1 MKLVSI
7 ETIPGQEFE
16 ALDIVRGTVVYSKN
30 FGRDFMAGMKTL
42 VGGEITGYTEMLVE
56 ARQIATKRMVD
67 AAEALG
73 ADAVVGLRYASA
85 SVINVRYG
93 SASVMQG
100 AAEVIA
106 YGTAVKFK

>member
-42 VGGEITGYTEMLVE
+42 VGGEITGYTEMLWRPGRPTPS
-56 ARQIATKRMVD
+56 AWWTRQRLWEPTQWWAC
-67 AAEALG
+67 
-73 ADAVVGLRYASA
+73 
-85 SVINVRYG
+85 
-93 SASVMQG
+93 
-100 AAEVIA
+100 
-106 YGTAVKFK
+106 GTPLPP

>member
-7 ETIPGQEFE
+7 ETIPGPEFE
-16 ALDIVRGTVVYSKN
+16 ALDIVRGTGVYSKN

-85 SVINVRYG
+85 SV
-93 SASVMQG
+93 MQG

>member
-16 ALDIVRGTVVYSKN
+16 AWTSCGARWCTAKTSAAISC
-30 FGRDFMAGMKTL
+30 GMKTL

-67 AAEALG
+67 EAEALG
-73 ADAVVGLRYASA
+73 ADAWWAC
-85 SVINVRYG
+85 
-93 SASVMQG
+93 
-100 AAEVIA
+100 
-106 YGTAVKFK
+106 GTAPPL

>member
-56 ARQIATKRMVD
+56 AGRSPPSAWWTRQRLWEPTQWWAC
-67 AAEALG
+67 
-73 ADAVVGLRYASA
+73 
-85 SVINVRYG
+85 
-93 SASVMQG
+93 
-100 AAEVIA
+100 
-106 YGTAVKFK
+106 GTPLPP

>member
-16 ALDIVRGTVVYSKN
+16 VLDTVRGTVVYSKN

-42 VGGEITGYTEMLVE
+42 VGGEITGYTEMLIE
-56 ARQIATKRMVD
+56 ARQIAMKRMVEE
-67 AAEALG
+67 AEALG
-73 ADAVVGLRYASA
+73 ADAVLN
-85 SVINVRYG
+85 IRYG

-100 AAEVIA
+100 AAEIIA
-106 YGTAVKFK
+106 YGTAVRYKEK

>member
-42 VGGEITGYTEMLVE
+42 VGGEITGYTDMLNE

-67 AAEALG
+67 DAEAMYRRAL
-73 ADAVVGLRYASA
+73 AFAATRELTEFRAEISDLRDQLRLLAETERLD
-85 SVINVRYG
+85 IKNVL
-93 SASVMQG
+93 
-100 AAEVIA
+100 
-106 YGTAVKFK
+106 

>member
-73 ADAVVGLRYASA
+73 ADAVVGLRDASA
-85 SVINVRYG
+85 SG
-93 SASVMQG
+93 MQW
-100 AAEVIA
+100 AAEGIA

>member
-67 AAEALG
+67 DAEAMG
-73 ADAVVGLRYASA
+73 ADAVIGIRYT
-85 SVINVRYG
+85 

>member
-1 MKLVSI
+1 MKLYTI
-7 ETIPGQEFE
+7 ETIPGQETE
-16 ALDIVRGTVVYSKN
+16 ALELVKGAVVFSKN
-30 FGRDFMAGMKTL
+30 FGHDFMAGMKTL
-42 VGGEITGYTEMLVE
+42 VGGEIKGYTDMLNE

-67 AAEALG
+67 GAEALG
-73 ADAVVGLRYASA
+73 ADAVVG
-85 SVINVRYG
+85 VRYG